1 MIENCFSFKRI
12 PTLELDCHAIGDTSE
27 NKAVLKEFVLKSWL
41 SHPFKSGLVKA
52 LKNLIQLARKTP
64 SFRAEM

>member
-1 MIENCFSFKRI
+1 MIENCFSFKCI

-52 LKNLIQLARKTP
+52 P
-64 SFRAEM
+64 